1 MLIYPFSEMIENMAK
16 IKKKTTQ
23 ALLSR
28 EDIAQAQPI
37 LDHYHEI
44 AANLRASA
52 DQEQADAALTEINN
66 LPEGAQM
73 ALLKALSRE
82 HHTAAADVLNAINAL
97 SPIKNVRKEARRSLI
112 GLQEIRIYPKWSPP
126 IDRAPAVQVTA
137 PTLRFWKG
145 MVTDSRDVGE
155 VQLALGFEQEDN
167 PSQVRVLVFLLEFY
181 HDGVK
186 DFFSKMGNK
195 RTADNFFAEM
205 ATHLTDVETKDC
217 SLAQARSLILE
228 ALDVNKRNGTQ
239 PHKDYRV
246 NSSLVHQLILEAPG
260 LEEAYTEEYFEPE
273 EEDEDE
279 IDLHDLTPNEVVVN
293 FVEFWVNGD
302 FELAYELLSVNSTLR
317 EGLSKDDWVERRET
331 WFDEVDPGELKPDFI
346 HEREARESKIWL
358 PGLVSAKRSATH
370 KEFEVGWSIELEET
384 PLTYTL
390 PEVPQPTAIY
400 EETQRH
406 WFWTSYTL
414 VQEEN
419 EWRIQSMTDEAAIAL
434 TLPIEELQK
443 RILKQDKFLNEYTAK
458 HMPKNL
464 NDEKTQQFFD
474 AISWRIMQSV
484 YYTEA
489 LIKKL
494 PLDYSLYKDVLTRLT
509 ALFQYEH
516 GLIYLEPL
524 AQQFPDGPR
533 LRQLA
538 AFQRGLSDR
547 FFDDGDDERGQ
558 HFLDLATE
566 ALHKSLSLENSFE
579 AHISLA
585 EVLIDSKQHLDE
597 AEDHL
602 LQAKAMITD
611 PEEVAHIELHL
622 GEIAFEQKQ
631 YESALKHYHHV
642 ANYHS
647 KSAEA
652 WASLAMVYKM
662 LEQYEEAEANYKRA
676 IELEPDNED
685 YYFSLSEM
693 FSANEEP
700 EKAIE
705 VLEEGL
711 IENPNSYILHIFL
724 AMRYLDTGDYRQ
736 AELFLEKAER
746 LEPDGL
752 MGQMLHQAIDLVK
765 HERTQGISRS
775 IPKLSRPEK
784 KKRVR

>member
-1 MLIYPFSEMIENMAK
+1 MAK
-16 IKKKTTQ
+16 IKKKTSQIPVSLENTTQ
-23 ALLSR
+23 AQDLLDR
-28 EDIAQAQPI
+28 
-37 LDHYHEI
+37 YHEI
-44 AANLRASA
+44 ARNLHESTN
-52 DQEQADAALTEINN
+52 QEQVEAALAEINN
-66 LPEGAQM
+66 MPEGAQM

-82 HHTAAADVLNAINAL
+82 HHTDAADVLVAINEL
-97 SPIKNVRKEARRSLI
+97 SPTKSVRKEARRSLI
-112 GLQEIRIYPKWSPP
+112 GLQGVRIYPQWSPP
-126 IDRAPAVQVTA
+126 VDRTPAVQVTSS
-137 PTLRFWKG
+137 PLRFWKG

-167 PSQVRVLVFLLEFY
+167 PSQVRVFVFLLEFF
-181 HDGVK
+181 HDGIK
-186 DFFSKMGNK
+186 DFFSRTGNK

-205 ATHLTDVETKDC
+205 ETHLTDVETKDC
-217 SLAQARSLILE
+217 SLAQARRLILE

-239 PHKDYRV
+239 PHKDYRF
-246 NSSLVHQLILEAPG
+246 NSSLVNQLILEVPG
-260 LEEAYTEEYFEPE
+260 LEEDELEEEVEPE
-273 EEDEDE
+273 EEDEEEDT
-279 IDLHDLTPNEVVVN
+279 IDLHGLNPSGVVVN

-302 FELAYELLSVNSTLR
+302 FDLAYELLSAGSTLH
-317 EGLSKDDWVERRET
+317 EGLSKDEWIERREA
-331 WFDEVDPGELKPDFI
+331 WLEEVDPGELKPDFI
-346 HEREARESKIWL
+346 HEREPQESKIWL
-358 PGLVSAKRSATH
+358 PGLVSARRSATR

-390 PEVPQPTAIY
+390 PEVPQPIAIY

-443 RILKQDKFLNEYTAK
+443 RIEKHDKFLNEYTAK
-458 HMPKNL
+458 HKPKNL
-464 NDEKTQQFFD
+464 NSEKTQQYLD
-474 AISWRIMQSV
+474 AVVWRIMQTV

-494 PLDYSLYKDVLTRLT
+494 PLDYALYSDVLTRLQ
-509 ALFQYEH
+509 AVLQYEH
-516 GLIYLEPL
+516 SLIYLEPL
-524 AQQFPDGPR
+524 ARQFTDGPR

-538 AFQRGLSDR
+538 AFQRELSNR
-547 FFDDGDDERGQ
+547 FFDEEDDERNER
-558 HFLDLATE
+558 FLDLAEET
-566 ALHKSLSLENSFE
+566 LRKSLSLENSFE

-585 EVLIDSKQHLDE
+585 EILIDKNEHLDE

-602 LQAKAMITD
+602 LQAKAMVTG
-611 PEEVAHIELHL
+611 PEDDAHIELHL

-631 YESALKHYHHV
+631 YENALKHYQHV

-647 KSAEA
+647 NSAGS
-652 WASLAMVYKM
+652 WASLAMVYRM
-662 LEQYEEAEANYKRA
+662 LEQYDEAEANYKRA

-685 YYFSLSEM
+685 YYYTLSEM
-693 FSANEEP
+693 FAANKQP
-700 EKAIE
+700 QRGIE

-711 IENPNSYILHIFL
+711 INNPDSAIMHLFL
-724 AMRYLDTGDYRQ
+724 AMRYIDIGDYRQ

-746 LEPDGL
+746 LDPDVP
-752 MGQMLHQAIDLVK
+752 MGQMMHQVIDLLK
-765 HERTQGISRS
+765 LEHAPGISKS

>member
-1 MLIYPFSEMIENMAK
+1 MAK
-16 IKKKTTQ
+16 IKKKTSQIPVSAENT
-23 ALLSR
+23 S
-28 EDIAQAQPI
+28 QAQDV
-37 LDHYHEI
+37 LDRYHEI
-44 AANLRASA
+44 ARNLHESTN
-52 DQEQADAALTEINN
+52 QAQAEAVLAEINN

-73 ALLKALSRE
+73 ALLKDLSRE
-82 HHTAAADVLNAINAL
+82 RHTDAADVLVAINEL
-97 SPIKNVRKEARRSLI
+97 SPTKSVRKEAKRSLI
-112 GLQEIRIYPKWSPP
+112 GLQGVRIYPQWSPP
-126 IDRAPAVQVTA
+126 VDRMPAVQVTS
-137 PTLRFWKG
+137 PSLRFWKG

-167 PSQVRVLVFLLEFY
+167 PSQVRVFVFLLEFF

-186 DFFSKMGNK
+186 DFFSRTGNK

-205 ATHLTDVETKDC
+205 ETHLTDVETKDC
-217 SLAQARSLILE
+217 SLAQARRLILE

-239 PHKDYRV
+239 PHKDYRF
-246 NSSLVHQLILEAPG
+246 NSSLVNQLILEAPG
-260 LEEAYTEEYFEPE
+260 LEEAELEEKVEPE
-273 EEDEDE
+273 EEDEE
-279 IDLHDLTPNEVVVN
+279 ENTIDLHGLDPSGVVVN

-302 FELAYELLSVNSTLR
+302 FELAYELLSANSTLR
-317 EGLSKDDWVERRET
+317 EGLSKDEWIERREA
-331 WFDEVDPGELKPDFI
+331 WLEEADPGELIPNFI
-346 HEREARESKIWL
+346 HEREPEESKIWL
-358 PGLVSAKRSATH
+358 PGLVSARRSATR

-419 EWRIQSMTDEAAIAL
+419 EWRIKSMTDEAAIAL

-443 RILKQDKFLNEYTAK
+443 RIEKHDKFLDEYFAK
-458 HMPKNL
+458 HKPKAT
-464 NDEKTQQFFD
+464 DSDKTQQFLNVVV
-474 AISWRIMQSV
+474 WRIMQTV

-494 PLDYSLYKDVLTRLT
+494 PLDYALYSDVLTRLQVV
-509 ALFQYEH
+509 LHYEH
-516 GLIYLEPL
+516 SLIYLEAL

-538 AFQRGLSDR
+538 AFQRQLSNK
-547 FFDDGDDERGQ
+547 FFDDADDERGE
-558 HFLDLATE
+558 HFQQLAEE
-566 ALHKSLSLENSFE
+566 ALRKSLSLENSFE

-585 EVLIDSKQHLDE
+585 EILIDENEHLDE
-597 AEDHL
+597 AEEHL
-602 LQAKAMITD
+602 LQTKSMVTD
-611 PEEVAHIELHL
+611 PADEAHIELHL

-631 YESALKHYHHV
+631 YENALKHYQHV

-647 KSAEA
+647 NSSES
-652 WASLAMVYKM
+652 WASLAMVYRM
-662 LEQYEEAEANYKRA
+662 LEQYDEAEANYKRA
-676 IELEPDNED
+676 IELEPDDED
-685 YYFSLSEM
+685 YYYTLSEM
-693 FSANEEP
+693 FSANKEP

-711 IENPNSYILHIFL
+711 IENPDSSILHMYL
-724 AMRYLDTGDYRQ
+724 AMRYFDIGVYRQ

-746 LEPDGL
+746 LEPEGP
-752 MGQMLHQAIDLVK
+752 MRQMMHQVLDVMKL
-765 HERTQGISRS
+765 ERAPGISRS

>member
-1 MLIYPFSEMIENMAK
+1 MAK

-23 ALLSR
+23 IPVSL
-28 EDIAQAQPI
+28 EHTTQAQVL
-37 LDHYHEI
+37 LDKYHEI
-44 AANLRASA
+44 ARNLHESTNRA
-52 DQEQADAALTEINN
+52 QAEAVLAEINN
-66 LPEGAQM
+66 MPEGAQM
-73 ALLKALSRE
+73 ALLKGLSKE
-82 HHTAAADVLNAINAL
+82 HHTDAADVLIAINEL
-97 SPIKNVRKEARRSLI
+97 SPSKSIRKEARRSLI
-112 GLQEIRIYPKWSPP
+112 GLQGVRIYPQWSPP
-126 IDRAPAVQVTA
+126 VDRTPVVQVTS
-137 PTLRFWKG
+137 PPLRFWKG

-167 PSQVRVLVFLLEFY
+167 PSQVRMFVFLLEFFR
-181 HDGVK
+181 DGVK
-186 DFFSKMGNK
+186 DFFSRTGNK

-205 ATHLTDVETKDC
+205 ETHLDDVEAKDC
-217 SLAQARSLILE
+217 SLAQARRLILE
-228 ALDVNKRNGTQ
+228 ALEVNKRKGTQ
-239 PHKDYRV
+239 PLKDFRLH
-246 NSSLVHQLILEAPG
+246 SSLVHQLILDAPG
-260 LEEAYTEEYFEPE
+260 LEEADLEEEVELE
-273 EEDEDE
+273 EEDDEEDT
-279 IDLHDLTPNEVVVN
+279 IDLHGLDPSGVVVN

-302 FELAYELLSVNSTLR
+302 FDLAYELLSEDSALR
-317 EGLSKDDWVERRET
+317 EGLSKDDWIALREA
-331 WFDEVDPGELKPDFI
+331 WFEEVDPGELKPDFI
-346 HEREARESKIWL
+346 HEREPQESKLWL
-358 PGLVSAKRSATH
+358 PGLVRAKRSDTR
-370 KEFEVGWSIELEET
+370 KEFEAGWSIELEET

-390 PEVPQPTAIY
+390 PEVPQPTAVY

-414 VQEEN
+414 VQEED

-443 RILKQDKFLNEYTAK
+443 RISKHDKFLNEYTAK
-458 HMPKNL
+458 HKPKNI
-464 NDEKTQQFFD
+464 NIEKTQQYLD
-474 AISWRIMQSV
+474 TILWRIMESV

-494 PLDYSLYKDVLTRLT
+494 PIDYALYRDVLTRLL
-509 ALFQYEH
+509 AVSHYEH

-538 AFQRGLSDR
+538 AFQRELSNG
-547 FFDDGDDERGQ
+547 FFDEGDDERGQ
-558 HFLDLATE
+558 RFLELAAET
-566 ALHKSLSLENSFE
+566 LRKSLSLENSFE

-585 EVLIDSKQHLDE
+585 EVLIDENEHLDE

-602 LQAKAMITD
+602 LQAKAMVTD
-611 PEEVAHIELHL
+611 PEEAAHIELHL

-631 YESALKHYHHV
+631 YENALKHYQKV

-647 KSAEA
+647 NSSEA

-662 LEQYEEAEANYKRA
+662 LEQYDEAEANYKRA

-685 YYFSLSEM
+685 YYYTLSEM
-693 FSANEEP
+693 FAANEEP

-711 IENPNSYILHIFL
+711 IENPDSSILHMYL
-724 AMRYLDTGDYRQ
+724 AIRYFDSGDIRQ

-752 MGQMLHQAIDLVK
+752 MGQMMHQVLELMK
-765 HERTQGISRS
+765 LERAPGISRS
-775 IPKLSRPEK
+775 FPKLSRPER

>member
-1 MLIYPFSEMIENMAK
+1 MAK
-16 IKKKTTQ
+16 IKKKTSQIPVSLENTTQ
-23 ALLSR
+23 AQDLLDR
-28 EDIAQAQPI
+28 
-37 LDHYHEI
+37 YHEI
-44 AANLRASA
+44 ARNLHESTN
-52 DQEQADAALTEINN
+52 QEQVEAALAEINN
-66 LPEGAQM
+66 MPEGAQM

-82 HHTAAADVLNAINAL
+82 HHTDAADVLVAINEL
-97 SPIKNVRKEARRSLI
+97 SPTKSVRKEARRSLI
-112 GLQEIRIYPKWSPP
+112 GLQGVRIYPQWSPP
-126 IDRAPAVQVTA
+126 VDRTPAVQVTSS
-137 PTLRFWKG
+137 PLRFWKG

-167 PSQVRVLVFLLEFY
+167 PSQVRVFVFLLEFF

-186 DFFSKMGNK
+186 DFFSRTGNK

-205 ATHLTDVETKDC
+205 ETHLTDVETKDC
-217 SLAQARSLILE
+217 SLAQARRLILE

-239 PHKDYRV
+239 PHKDYRF
-246 NSSLVHQLILEAPG
+246 NSSLVNQLILEAPG
-260 LEEAYTEEYFEPE
+260 LEEAELEEKVESE
-273 EEDEDE
+273 EENT
-279 IDLHDLTPNEVVVN
+279 IDLHGLDPSGVVVN

-302 FELAYELLSVNSTLR
+302 FELAYELLSANSTLR
-317 EGLSKDDWVERRET
+317 EGLSKDEWIERREA
-331 WFDEVDPGELKPDFI
+331 WLEEADPGELIPNFI
-346 HEREARESKIWL
+346 HEREPEESKIWL
-358 PGLVSAKRSATH
+358 PGLVSARRSATR

-443 RILKQDKFLNEYTAK
+443 RIEKHDKFLDEYFTK
-458 HMPKNL
+458 HKPKAT
-464 NDEKTQQFFD
+464 DSDKTQQFLNVVV
-474 AISWRIMQSV
+474 WRIMQTV

-494 PLDYSLYKDVLTRLT
+494 PLDYALYSDVLTRLQ
-509 ALFQYEH
+509 AVLQYEH
-516 GLIYLEPL
+516 SLIYLEPL
-524 AQQFPDGPR
+524 ARQFPDGPR
-533 LRQLA
+533 LRELA
-538 AFQRGLSDR
+538 AFQRQLSNK
-547 FFDDGDDERGQ
+547 FFDEADDERGE
-558 HFLDLATE
+558 HFQQLAEE
-566 ALHKSLSLENSFE
+566 ALRKSLSLENSFE

-585 EVLIDSKQHLDE
+585 EILIDEKEHLDE

-602 LQAKAMITD
+602 LQAKAMVKD
-611 PEEVAHIELHL
+611 PADDSHIEMHL

-631 YESALKHYHHV
+631 YENALRHYQHV

-647 KSAEA
+647 DFAES
-652 WASLAMVYKM
+652 WASLAMVYRM
-662 LEQYEEAEANYKRA
+662 LEQYDEAEANYKRA
-676 IELEPDNED
+676 IELEPDDED
-685 YYFSLSEM
+685 YYYTLSEM
-693 FSANEEP
+693 FAANEEP

-711 IENPNSYILHIFL
+711 INNPDSAIMHLFL
-724 AMRYLDTGDYRQ
+724 AMRYIDTGDYRQ

-746 LEPDGL
+746 LDPDVP
-752 MGQMLHQAIDLVK
+752 MGQMMHQVIDLLK
-765 HERTQGISRS
+765 LEHAPGISRS

-784 KKRVR
+784 KKRGR

>member
-1 MLIYPFSEMIENMAK
+1 MAK
-16 IKKKTTQ
+16 IKKKTSQLPVLQEDNTQ
-23 ALLSR
+23 A
-28 EDIAQAQPI
+28 QQI
-37 LDHYHEI
+37 LERYHEI
-44 AANLRASA
+44 AESLHASTN
-52 DQEQADAALTEINN
+52 QEQAEAVLAEINN
-66 LPEGAQM
+66 MPEGAQM
-73 ALLKALSRE
+73 ALLKGLSKE
-82 HHTAAADVLNAINAL
+82 HHTDAADVLVAINEL
-97 SPIKNVRKEARRSLI
+97 SPTKSVRKEARRSLI
-112 GLQEIRIYPKWSPP
+112 GLQGVRIYPQWSPP
-126 IDRAPAVQVTA
+126 VDRAPAVQVTSS
-137 PTLRFWKG
+137 PLRFWKG
-145 MVTDSRDVGE
+145 KVTDSRDVGE

-167 PSQVRVLVFLLEFY
+167 PSQVRVFVFLLEFF

-186 DFFSKMGNK
+186 DFFSRTGNK

-205 ATHLTDVETKDC
+205 ETHLTDVETKDC
-217 SLAQARSLILE
+217 SLAQARRLILE

-239 PHKDYRV
+239 PHKDYRL
-246 NSSLVHQLILEAPG
+246 NSSLVNQLILEAPD
-260 LEEAYTEEYFEPE
+260 LEEVDLEEEVEPE
-273 EEDEDE
+273 EEDEDT
-279 IDLHDLTPNEVVVN
+279 IDLHGLSPNEVVVN

-302 FELAYELLSVNSTLR
+302 FELAYELLSANSTLR
-317 EGLSKDDWVERRET
+317 EGLSKDDWVERRDA
-331 WFDEVDPGELKPDFI
+331 WFDEVEPGELKPDFI
-346 HEREARESKIWL
+346 HEREPEESRIWL
-358 PGLVSAKRSATH
+358 PGLVSAKRSATR

-390 PEVPQPTAIY
+390 PEVPQPTAVY

-443 RILKQDKFLNEYTAK
+443 RIEKHDKFLNEYTAK
-458 HMPKNL
+458 HKPKNL
-464 NDEKTQQFFD
+464 NSEKTQQYLD
-474 AISWRIMQSV
+474 AIVWRIMQSV
-484 YYTEA
+484 FYTEA

-494 PLDYSLYKDVLTRLT
+494 PLDYSLYRDVLTRLV
-509 ALFQYEH
+509 AVAHYEH

-538 AFQRGLSDR
+538 AFQRELSNR
-547 FFDDGDDERGQ
+547 FFDEGDDERGQ
-558 HFLDLATE
+558 SFLDRAAETLR
-566 ALHKSLSLENSFE
+566 KVLSLENSFE
-579 AHISLA
+579 AHISLSEA
-585 EVLIDSKQHLDE
+585 LIDENEHLDE

-602 LQAKAMITD
+602 LQAKAMVTD
-611 PEEVAHIELHL
+611 PADVAHVELHL

-631 YESALKHYHHV
+631 YEKALQHYQHV

-647 KSAEA
+647 SSSES
-652 WASLAMVYKM
+652 WASLAMVYRM
-662 LEQYEEAEANYKRA
+662 LEQYDEAEANYKRA

-685 YYFSLSEM
+685 YYYTLSEM
-693 FSANEEP
+693 FSANNEP

-711 IENPNSYILHIFL
+711 IENPDSAILNMFL
-724 AMRYLDTGDYRQ
+724 AMRYVDIGDYRQ

-746 LEPDGL
+746 LEPDGP
-752 MGQMLHQAIDLVK
+752 MGQLLRQVIDMVK
-765 HERTQGISRS
+765 LERAPGISGS